1 MTYFNDEVLAI
12 SDKVILRAEDLLNW
26 IDTEQEWSW
35 GLLTLFDEH
44 SAKDC
49 LGMTR
54 HLSKNSSLD
63 FGDVDKEKHSG

>member
-1 MTYFNDEVLAI
+1 MLAI

-35 GLLTLFDEH
+35 GLLTLYDEQ